1 MTLHLP
7 FLVRDVCSVET
18 VKMFL
23 AKKKKKLLSLKP
35 VWRECRELLL

>member
-7 FLVRDVCSVET
+7 FLVRDVYSVET

-23 AKKKKKLLSLKP
+23 AKKKKITVFETS
-35 VWRECRELLL
+35 VERM